1 MEKKIGFIGCG
12 NMGKAIL
19 GGLIA
24 SGQVLP
30 GQIWVY
36 TPSPDKVA
44 ALHDQFGINAAQSA
58 QEVAQIADIVFGAVK
73 PNIMVKVLGE
83 IAASLNKETL
93 VVSIAAGVTLDQL
106 ARALGH
112 DRKIVRAMPNTPSLV
127 NAGMTSITP
136 NALVTPEDTADV
148 LNIFRCFGE
157 AEVITEAM
165 IHPVVGVSGS
175 APAYVF
181 MFIEAM
187 ADAAVLGGMPRAQAY
202 KFAAQAVM
210 GSAKMVLETG
220 KHPGE
225 LKDMVCSP
233 GGTTIEAVK
242 VLEERGFRAAVIE
255 AMAACMN
262 KSEKLSKYPPPSPRQ
277 ERAQSC
283 QASNSLAVFM
293 LRGFC
298 IFNSNPAVA
307 LFSPQLSTAFSM
319 PSSPY
324 STAKRLSSNEP
335 SIFMLSHSRV

>member
-44 ALHDQFGINAAQSA
+44 ALHDQYGINAAQSA
-58 QEVAQIADIVFGAVK
+58 QEVAQVADIVFGAVK
-73 PNIMVKVLGE
+73 PNMMVKVLSD
-83 IAASLNKETL
+83 ITSSLNKETL

-136 NALVTPEDTADV
+136 NALVTAEEVADV

-157 AEVITEAM
+157 AEVIAEAM

-187 ADAAVLGGMPRAQAY
+187 ADAAVLGGMSRAQAY

-233 GGTTIEAVK
+233 GGTTIEAVRE
-242 VLEERGFRAAVIE
+242 LEARGFRAAVIE
-255 AMAACMN
+255 AMNKCME
-262 KSEKLSKYPPPSPRQ
+262 KSELLSKS
-277 ERAQSC
+277 
-283 QASNSLAVFM
+283 
-293 LRGFC
+293 
-298 IFNSNPAVA
+298 
-307 LFSPQLSTAFSM
+307 
-319 PSSPY
+319 
-324 STAKRLSSNEP
+324 
-335 SIFMLSHSRV
+335 